1 MREEGIAG
9 WKGHADGTRE
19 QPRPCQPQ
27 PSVTPPAPP
36 TATVKSAVLVSLGQ
50 VHHLSGVFWNRNH
63 CRWKSKGTPCADRAS
78 PGSRRHRLPSR
89 ATKRQQESG
98 TVEVMANLSC
108 HLSEM
113 GSPWKQI
120 SGPACKGLLRSG

>member
-63 CRWKSKGTPCADRAS
+63 CRWKSKGTRVQTERPQALEGTDS
-78 PGSRRHRLPSR
+78 PLGPL
-89 ATKRQQESG
+89 K
-98 TVEVMANLSC
+98 VNKNLE
-108 HLSEM
+108 H
-113 GSPWKQI
+113 
-120 SGPACKGLLRSG
+120 